1 VSGRNDVSYGR
12 RVALD
17 VLYARHKSLRLDLA
31 ILLRTV
37 PAVLFRSGS
46 Y

>member
-1 VSGRNDVSYGR
+1 MV
-12 RVALD
+12 
-17 VLYARHKSLRLDLA
+17 RLDLFYVQNWSMEEDFR

-37 PAVLFRSGS
+37 PAVLFGKGA